1 MNWSDIFYPGNP
13 ERREKLIRRN
23 QELLNLMENNF
34 RATNQLTETLKKHLG
49 WSFSPI
55 TLNEKATVK
64 ENCDVIIECI
74 HKIQAEVE
82 KIDMQLKKKLE
93 PTLYEK
99 LRNENLS
106 VNDYQIFRNAVY
118 NVCGVG
124 SSASTV
130 AVTWLIKNGTILA
143 NITSGFAKFATGL
156 AAGVAL
162 GVVFM
167 GIDMIIG
174 AILGSIERNELEKAL
189 KEYDEALKEFKPA
202 SVKYQDS
209 ITEIKIQCKRF
220 VCVSLSVEATRMLS
234 LPSFAKK
241 DELKKEELIRST
253 QTLHH
258 YVHKYFNITNRLLVI
273 FNTHLE
279 QSPSPAVSADESESI
294 EKNCTRV
301 RDVMRLILDAS
312 EREDKH
318 VRKSIEPAL
327 YDQIALSG
335 VSRKVKAAV
344 IKDLH
349 RETLGLLGNVF
360 GPLVT
365 VRLANSD
372 LGSVMPPVEQC
383 ELQSVLSLALGELVQ
398 SSARISEL
406 LCKQGNQ
413 QRSLDEAIVLV
424 EDVLSVLKPPCDSYN
439 DILSEVEAYVTI
451 ISENI

>member
-1 MNWSDIFYPGNP
+1 
-13 ERREKLIRRN
+13 
-23 QELLNLMENNF
+23 
-34 RATNQLTETLKKHLG
+34 
-49 WSFSPI
+49 
-55 TLNEKATVK
+55 
-64 ENCDVIIECI
+64 
-74 HKIQAEVE
+74 
-82 KIDMQLKKKLE
+82 
-93 PTLYEK
+93 
-99 LRNENLS
+99 
-106 VNDYQIFRNAVY
+106 
-118 NVCGVG
+118 
-124 SSASTV
+124 
-130 AVTWLIKNGTILA
+130 
-143 NITSGFAKFATGL
+143 
-156 AAGVAL
+156 
-162 GVVFM
+162 
-167 GIDMIIG
+167 
-174 AILGSIERNELEKAL
+174 
-189 KEYDEALKEFKPA
+189 
-202 SVKYQDS
+202 
-209 ITEIKIQCKRF
+209 
-220 VCVSLSVEATRMLS
+220 MLS

-335 VSRKVKAAV
+335 VSQKVKAAV

-349 RETLGLLGNVF
+349 QETLGLLGNVF

-372 LGSVMPPVEQC
+372 LGSVMPSVEQR

>member
-1 MNWSDIFYPGNP
+1 
-13 ERREKLIRRN
+13 
-23 QELLNLMENNF
+23 
-34 RATNQLTETLKKHLG
+34 
-49 WSFSPI
+49 
-55 TLNEKATVK
+55 
-64 ENCDVIIECI
+64 
-74 HKIQAEVE
+74 
-82 KIDMQLKKKLE
+82 
-93 PTLYEK
+93 
-99 LRNENLS
+99 
-106 VNDYQIFRNAVY
+106 
-118 NVCGVG
+118 
-124 SSASTV
+124 
-130 AVTWLIKNGTILA
+130 
-143 NITSGFAKFATGL
+143 
-156 AAGVAL
+156 
-162 GVVFM
+162 
-167 GIDMIIG
+167 
-174 AILGSIERNELEKAL
+174 
-189 KEYDEALKEFKPA
+189 
-202 SVKYQDS
+202 
-209 ITEIKIQCKRF
+209 
-220 VCVSLSVEATRMLS
+220 MLS
-234 LPSFAKK
+234 LSSFAKK

-301 RDVMRLILDAS
+301 RDVMRLILDVS

-327 YDQIALSG
+327 YDQIALCG
-335 VSRKVKAAV
+335 VPQKVKAAV

-349 RETLGLLGNVF
+349 QETLGLLGNVF

-372 LGSVMPPVEQC
+372 LESVMPPVEQC
-383 ELQSVLSLALGELVQ
+383 ELQSVLPLALGELVQ

>member
-1 MNWSDIFYPGNP
+1 
-13 ERREKLIRRN
+13 
-23 QELLNLMENNF
+23 MENNF

-74 HKIQAEVE
+74 HEIQAEVE
-82 KIDMQLKKKLE
+82 KIDMQLKEKLE

-106 VNDYQIFRNAVY
+106 VNDYQIFRKAVY
-118 NVCGVG
+118 DVCGVG
-124 SSASTV
+124 GSASIV
-130 AVTWLIKNGTILA
+130 AVNWLIKNGTILT
-143 NITSGFAKFATGL
+143 NITSSFAKFATGL

-167 GIDMIIG
+167 GIDMIVG

-209 ITEIKIQCKRF
+209 ITEVRKRI
-220 VCVSLSVEATRMLS
+220 EMKATRMLS
-234 LPSFAKK
+234 LSSFAKK

-335 VSRKVKAAV
+335 VSQKVKAAV

-349 RETLGLLGNVF
+349 QETLGLLGNVF

-372 LGSVMPPVEQC
+372 LESVMPPVEQC

>member
-1 MNWSDIFYPGNP
+1 
-13 ERREKLIRRN
+13 
-23 QELLNLMENNF
+23 MENNF

-74 HKIQAEVE
+74 CEIQAEVE
-82 KIDMQLKKKLE
+82 KIDMQLKEKLE

-106 VNDYQIFRNAVY
+106 VNDYQIFRKAVY
-118 NVCGVG
+118 DVCGVG
-124 SSASTV
+124 GSASIV
-130 AVTWLIKNGTILA
+130 AVNWLIKNRTILT
-143 NITSGFAKFATGL
+143 NITSSFAKFATGL

-167 GIDMIIG
+167 GIDMIVG

-209 ITEIKIQCKRF
+209 ITE
-220 VCVSLSVEATRMLS
+220 
-234 LPSFAKK
+234 
-241 DELKKEELIRST
+241 
-253 QTLHH
+253 
-258 YVHKYFNITNRLLVI
+258 
-273 FNTHLE
+273 
-279 QSPSPAVSADESESI
+279 
-294 EKNCTRV
+294 
-301 RDVMRLILDAS
+301 
-312 EREDKH
+312 REDKY

-335 VSRKVKAAV
+335 VSKKVKAAV

-349 RETLGLLGNVF
+349 QETLGLLGNVF
-360 GPLVT
+360 GPLIT
-365 VRLANSD
+365 VRLASSD
-372 LGSVMPPVEQC
+372 LESVMPPVKQC